1 MNKSKN
7 ILNKSTVLQKQET
20 QNTYHRAITKQSL
33 KCKVQWGYQI
43 YILSCLRYSKQQSM
57 WHILRTSGPRL

>member
-1 MNKSKN
+1 MNTSKN

-33 KCKVQWGYQI
+33 KCKVQWGYHMFTVFKTTI
-43 YILSCLRYSKQQSM
+43 DVAHSS
-57 WHILRTSGPRL
+57 HFRTTTLI